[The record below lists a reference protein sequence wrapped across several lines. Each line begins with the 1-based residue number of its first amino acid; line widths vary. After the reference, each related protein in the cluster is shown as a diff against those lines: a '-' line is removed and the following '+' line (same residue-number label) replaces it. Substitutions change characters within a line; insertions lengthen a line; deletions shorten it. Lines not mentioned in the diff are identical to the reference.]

1 MLGDQGKECRVCVTG
16 AGGYIASWL
25 VKNLLA
31 KGYNVNATFRDPG
44 NESKTRHILSL
55 PGARERLTLFKADI
69 NKEGSFDSALHDC
82 DFVVHLA
89 TPMDFTA
96 DAEAQ
101 KTVVEAEVKGTL
113 DILRACS
120 KAKSVRRV
128 IYTSSINAASPL
140 IDKGE
145 FRDCVDESCWT
156 PVDLIRREKP
166 LFWMYYV
173 SKTLAEQAALQY
185 GSDHGIEVV
194 TIAPSLVAGPSL
206 TSTLPASI
214 EEALGLITGSQE
226 CYEWLKEFQW
236 LMGSIALVHT
246 DDLCNAYIFLMEHP
260 SAKGRYICSAQ
271 DLTLKELWDFCRK
284 RYSQFC
290 PPIEY
295 PNEDDFLKYVPVS
308 SKRLM
313 DLGFSYKYGLP
324 EIFDESIEF
333 AKKIEILQ

>member
-1 MLGDQGKECRVCVTG
+1 MLGDHGKNCRVCVTG

-31 KGYNVNATFRDPG
+31 KGYNVNATFRDPEK
-44 NESKTRHILSL
+44 ESKTRHILSL

-69 NKEGSFDSALHDC
+69 TKEGSFDSALSDC

-89 TPMDFTA
+89 TPMDFTV

-101 KTVVEAEVKGTL
+101 ASVVEAEVKGTL
-113 DILRACS
+113 DILKACAT
-120 KAKSVRRV
+120 AKSVRRV

-140 IDKGE
+140 NDNGE

-156 PVDLIRREKP
+156 PEDLIRREKP

-173 SKTLAEQAALQY
+173 SKTSSEQAALQY

-206 TSTLPASI
+206 TPTLPTSV
-214 EEALGLITGSQE
+214 EETLGMITGSQE
-226 CYEWLKEFQW
+226 GYEWLKEFQW
-236 LMGSIALVHT
+236 LMGSIALVHI
-246 DDLCNAYIFLMEHP
+246 DDLCDAYILLMEHP

-271 DLTLKELWDFCRK
+271 HLSLNELSDFCNK
-284 RYSQFC
+284 RYSQYC
-290 PPIEY
+290 PPLQS
-295 PNEDDFLKYVPVS
+295 PNEDAFLKHVPVS
-308 SKRLM
+308 SKRLL

-333 AKKIEILQ
+333 GKRIGILQ